1 MNISQYLIEN
11 NLAYTWLNP
20 KVFNIGDNN
29 YCVIEAKDDR
39 ILDETF
45 DLILDDQ
52 DAELIQQFSC
62 NYLVFEL
69 GEWIFYTDTEKTK
82 LNPLKYIHKAFKST
96 PYTHLGVHGMY
107 EICNGSR
114 NYKDWC
120 KKAKF
125 LGATTLG
132 ICEYNTLAGTLQFQ
146 LDCKDAGIKSIL
158 GITALVKN
166 STNQTY
172 KVKLFAKNEQGWSN
186 ILKVGK
192 AINVDNGGFV
202 AEEQLK
208 PLLQGNIIV
217 FQTFDKSVNSFVSN
231 DFEYYFQI
239 DPVQWKSDDRDREHL
254 ENLKSIVDLGLPTI
268 ILCDSYYLDK
278 QDARIKET
286 LNKIGKINRDYLST
300 DQWFKTKEEIEESL
314 IELFENKEKGIEFI
328 DRAFDNADRLGNEC
342 DFKIDLSSFHLPQ
355 YTLNKV
361 EDLLNADKY
370 ELFWNLIDN
379 GLRNKVVNKNLDQ
392 NIYYERI
399 QTEFEIIDKGGFV
412 DYFLML
418 ADIVKFCEDNRILV
432 GAGRG
437 SAAGSLIAYLLN
449 ITKIDPLEYGLIFER
464 FLNPSR
470 IKSSLPD
477 IDTDIASD
485 RREEV
490 IKYIKERYGSDNV
503 CSIGSYGQLKIKSAI
518 QDLGRL
524 SSIPPQ
530 TVNFYT
536 AMMDK
541 AGDEF
546 DYIFETASSNPKF
559 KEFIQE
565 NYDLVNELPL
575 VIGNFRNTSIHA
587 SGIIVTPKNHNGKD
601 MTVYEWMPVKKVDG
615 ELISEW
621 DGVLLD
627 KAGFLKADILG
638 LKELDKFS
646 DILSLIKKNA
656 KDAPNIYELAPNDKN
671 VYQLFKD
678 GLTQDAFQFGT
689 DGLIQYC
696 TEVKPT
702 SLGELAA
709 INSLYRPGP
718 MGSNAHND
726 YVKIKMGRKEPH
738 YDWGCEDITKSTYS
752 LIVYQE
758 QIIKICQIV
767 AGFSLSEADEIRK
780 ATGKKL
786 LDKMVSYKKL
796 FIEGAVKK
804 GCPQEE
810 AKNIWN
816 KIEIFAQ
823 YSFNK
828 CISGDE
834 KFYKVGHQKNGQT
847 SWQPTIGEMYKIKN
861 DSVYA
866 KKTGHEQLGQKYRNL
881 GYGSS
886 FSLDNRNR
894 LIRNK
899 IKDIRFE
906 GIRDIYRIILEDGK
920 KIDITLNHKFPTSN
934 GLKKVSELL
943 IGESL
948 IVNDGYKQDP
958 CSYIWNLGTLPN
970 YPVKGQSGF
979 QKRDTPY
986 TKFLSIR
993 KSLLAEHNCCQ
1004 WCGKKHKR
1012 LEVHHLDGDHG
1023 NSDKENMAILCPSCH
1038 KKDEYKL
1045 GRLSMGMK
1053 GLYTSFKKIT
1063 SIDFLK
1069 TDEVYDVEMEA
1080 PYHTFATKEGV
1091 VTCNS
1096 HAVTYSYM
1104 GYIGQYLKY
1113 YFPIEFWTV
1122 SLQKAKEEEVPK
1134 RISEINRS
1142 QSIKILS
1149 PDINKSED
1157 KFISDFETNSIYW
1170 SIGKIR
1176 NVGEV
1181 ALKTIIEERS
1191 KNGKFFSMQE
1201 FISRVDKRKVN
1212 KTCITNLILSGCFD
1226 IVEGIKTINDRYK
1239 LLIKFFEYIKEDVPE
1254 GYSNKPDWFWFLEQ
1268 KRVSGSGLY
1277 DYEKLLPSLKTIEE
1291 PERYYLTFDKIDL
1304 QDNLDC
1310 EVLVIGVLTEIIER
1324 KSKKGMFA
1332 QLTVD
1337 QNNAICSVNI
1347 WNESWEI
1354 YKDMLLESEN
1364 KIVALQGK
1372 IVFDNWKKKQCVHS
1386 ISTTKIETIGIN

>member
-1 MNISQYLIEN
+1 MNISQYLIDN
-11 NLAYTWLNP
+11 NLAHTWLKPN

-62 NYLVFEL
+62 KYLVFEL

-125 LGATTLG
+125 LGVTTLG

-146 LDCKDAGIKSIL
+146 LDCKDVGIKSIL

-166 STNQTY
+166 SANKTY

-202 AEEQLK
+202 TEEQLK

-254 ENLKSIVDLGLPTI
+254 ENLKSIVDLGLPAI

-300 DQWFKTKEEIEESL
+300 DQWFKTKEEVYGSL
-314 IELFENKEKGIEFI
+314 IELFENKEKGRDFI
-328 DRAFDNADRLGNEC
+328 DRAFNNADRLGNEC

-477 IDTDIASD
+477 IDTDIASY

-536 AMMDK
+536 SMMDK

-587 SGIIVTPKNHNGKD
+587 SGIIVTPKNHNGKEI
-601 MTVYEWMPVKKVDG
+601 TVYEWMPVKKVDG

-816 KIEIFAQ
+816 KIEIFAS
-823 YSFNK
+823 YSFN
-828 CISGDE
+828 
-834 KFYKVGHQKNGQT
+834 
-847 SWQPTIGEMYKIKN
+847 
-861 DSVYA
+861 
-866 KKTGHEQLGQKYRNL
+866 L
-881 GYGSS
+881 
-886 FSLDNRNR
+886 
-894 LIRNK
+894 
-899 IKDIRFE
+899 
-906 GIRDIYRIILEDGK
+906 
-920 KIDITLNHKFPTSN
+920 
-934 GLKKVSELL
+934 
-943 IGESL
+943 
-948 IVNDGYKQDP
+948 
-958 CSYIWNLGTLPN
+958 
-970 YPVKGQSGF
+970 
-979 QKRDTPY
+979 
-986 TKFLSIR
+986 
-993 KSLLAEHNCCQ
+993 
-1004 WCGKKHKR
+1004 
-1012 LEVHHLDGDHG
+1012 
-1023 NSDKENMAILCPSCH
+1023 
-1038 KKDEYKL
+1038 
-1045 GRLSMGMK
+1045 
-1053 GLYTSFKKIT
+1053 
-1063 SIDFLK
+1063 
-1069 TDEVYDVEMEA
+1069 
-1080 PYHTFATKEGV
+1080 
-1091 VTCNS
+1091 S

-1239 LLIKFFEYIKEDVPE
+1239 LLIKLFEYIKEDVPE

-1277 DYEKLLPSLKTIEE
+1277 DYKKLLPSIKTIEE

-1332 QLTVD
+1332 QLTID

-1386 ISTTKIETIGIN
+1386 ISTTKIEIIA